1 MRISTRALSAAVALC
16 LFGVALAAGIPSA
29 GAAGTASTAVVT
41 VVSGHVWTPTGVQLR
56 AGDEV
61 VIRASGR
68 MRFGAPPINRLTPT
82 GVRRGP
88 TCATIGGARSDG
100 WPAADLNCWSLI
112 ARVGTGHPFA
122 VGDARSLR
130 VSTAG
135 ELQLGIND
143 NHLEDNAGSWSASVT
158 VTPAAPSAPAPASAP
173 RAARKSS
180 ILVPVIAVVA
190 FAVLGLLVALLWRRR
205 RAPVREAQVAPVP
218 PAVVDAGAPLPAIDS
233 TVGNFLDVEFTADG
247 RLSVGYNHFPVD
259 TVVSWSATCGGA
271 RQYAGEFVTEGGGEA
286 RHTTEIV
293 VGEIAVGDR
302 DGHGPEADLTFTW
315 AVAGVP
321 FRYSVRRSVPAGA
334 EHLH

>member
-1 MRISTRALSAAVALC
+1 MRISARALSAAVALC
-16 LFGVALAAGIPSA
+16 LFGVGSAAGIRSA

-41 VVSGHVWTPTGVQLR
+41 VGSGRVWTPTGVQVR
-56 AGDEV
+56 AGDKV

-112 ARVGTGHPFA
+112 ARVGAGRPFA

-130 VSTAG
+130 ISTAG

-158 VTPAAPSAPAPASAP
+158 VAPAAPIAPVPTSTP

-180 ILVPVIAVVA
+180 ILVAVLAVVVLV
-190 FAVLGLLVALLWRRR
+190 VLGLLVALLWRRR
-205 RAPVREAQVAPVP
+205 RAAVPEAPVASVP
-218 PAVVDAGAPLPAIDS
+218 PAGIEAGALPAIDS
-233 TVGNFLDVEFTADG
+233 TVGNFLDVEFSAAG

-259 TVVSWSATCGGA
+259 TVVSWSATYDGA
-271 RQYAGEFVTEGGGEA
+271 AQPLAGEFVTEGGGEA

-293 VGEIAVGDR
+293 VGEIAVGDHL
-302 DGHGPEADLTFTW
+302 GHGPEADLTFTW

-321 FRYSVRRSVPAGA
+321 FRYSVRRSMPAGA
-334 EHLH
+334 EPLH